1 MEGDLPTVMVEAE
14 PEPSNLQLV
23 VRQVKLLASNRGCTA
38 SLVVEAV
45 SVVAEVCPAVD
56 VVLDAS
62 MASASAY
69 PQYNGTTLQHYNFH
83 SEWGTDKCKREP
95 AARTQ
100 NAWHAM
106 TD

>member
-14 PEPSNLQLV
+14 PEPPNLQLV

-45 SVVAEVCPAVD
+45 SVVAEVCPAVA
-56 VVLDAS
+56 VVDGMPMA
-62 MASASAY
+62 MASEY
-69 PQYNGTTLQHYNFH
+69 PQYGGTTLQHYNFH

-100 NAWHAM
+100 NA
-106 TD
+106 

>member
-1 MEGDLPTVMVEAE
+1 MPTVMAESE
-14 PEPSNLQLV
+14 PEPSNLLLV
-23 VRQVKLLASNRGCTA
+23 VHQVTLLASSHGCTA

-45 SVVAEVCPAVD
+45 SVVAEVCPAVA
-56 VVLDAS
+56 VVDGMPMA
-62 MASASAY
+62 MASEY
-69 PQYNGTTLQHYNFH
+69 PQYGGTTLQHYNFH
-83 SEWGTDKCKREP
+83 SEWGTDKCKGEP

>member
-1 MEGDLPTVMVEAE
+1 MPTVMAESE
-14 PEPSNLQLV
+14 PEPSNLLLV
-23 VRQVKLLASNRGCTA
+23 VHQVTLLASSHGCTA

-62 MASASAY
+62 MASASEY
-69 PQYNGTTLQHYNFH
+69 PQYKGTTLQHYNFH

-100 NAWHAM
+100 NA
-106 TD
+106 